1 MTVFKTIFAGK
12 WEIWELDTSKLKR
25 LGTSKDSVTDWSE
38 DTGHF
43 GNIYNNMFFTT
54 REAAAAWINKEH
66 VDDSEIVRI

>member
-1 MTVFKTIFAGK
+1 MRVYKAVFTTE
-12 WEIWELDTSKLKR
+12 WEIWPLETAKLRR
-25 LGTSKDSVTDWSE
+25 LGASKDSVTDWSE

-54 REAAAAWINKEH
+54 REAAAAWISKEY

>member
-1 MTVFKTIFAGK
+1 MTVFKTVFTGK

-38 DTGHF
+38 DAGHY
-43 GNIYNNMFFTT
+43 GNIYNNMFFKT
-54 REAAAAWINKEH
+54 REAAAAWIRKDF